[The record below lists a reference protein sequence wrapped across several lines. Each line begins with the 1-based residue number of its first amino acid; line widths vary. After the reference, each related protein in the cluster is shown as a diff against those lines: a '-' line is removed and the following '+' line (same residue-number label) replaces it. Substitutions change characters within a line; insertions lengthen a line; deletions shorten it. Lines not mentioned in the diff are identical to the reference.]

1 MFLIYQTGGG
11 QRSVCWAE
19 EQDGVLLVFGYQ
31 RKTIRALQVQVVWND
46 ISPSWLISLSSV
58 KISERPLLLC
68 LHKLI
73 SSLWVASSFHQI
85 FSTVLIISSGQVCS
99 STIRGLQWPQSREVT
114 HLSTPGLFLRY
125 LLMIY
130 SRRRNEIC
138 KRHWSTGKS
147 HHTSCLYI
155 IITYI

>member
-46 ISPSWLISLSSV
+46 ISSSWLISLSSV

-73 SSLWVASSFHQI
+73 SCLWVASSFLQGSSNI
-85 FSTVLIISSGQVCS
+85 FHCADNQLRSGVQ
-99 STIRGLQWPQSREVT
+99 QHHQSREVT